1 MNETLDNLRHKIEGA
16 QKLGAVVRTM
26 KALSASSIN
35 QYERAVLS
43 LDNYY
48 RTVQLGLL
56 ACFRQVQ
63 ELPFLMQNQ
72 QEKPAAIGAIVFGAG
87 QGLVGPFNDVIADY
101 ATATL
106 RTLPG
111 KKIVWAVG
119 ESIQSRLEDA
129 GLAPALLF
137 AVPNSVHAITPLV
150 GELLARV
157 ERHLEKGQ
165 ATQFYLFYNR
175 PGTGAAYEP
184 ASRCF
189 IPLDEIW
196 RKEFT
201 ALQWPSKNL
210 PEAIGEVVPVMT
222 ALIREYLFVSLY
234 KACAE
239 SLASENASRLA
250 AMQRAEKNIREL
262 SHNLGLAFH
271 HLRQESIDEE
281 LFDLISGAGAL
292 NGE

>member
-1 MNETLDNLRHKIEGA
+1 MNDTLENLRHKIEGA

-26 KALSASSIN
+26 KALSAASIN

-48 RTVQLGLL
+48 RTVQLGLF
-56 ACFRQVQ
+56 ACFRQMQ
-63 ELPFLMQNQ
+63 ELPFLMQKQ
-72 QEKPAAIGAIVFGAG
+72 QEKPAVIGAIVFGAG
-87 QGLVGPFNDVIADY
+87 QGLVGPFNDVIANY

-106 RTLPG
+106 RELPG
-111 KKIVWAVG
+111 KKAVWAVG
-119 ESIQSRLEDA
+119 ESVPARLEDA

-157 ERHLEKGQ
+157 EQQLEKGQ

-175 PGTGAAYEP
+175 PRTGAAYEP

-196 RKEFT
+196 RQEFT

-210 PEAIGEVVPVMT
+210 PEVMGQVEPTLT

-250 AMQRAEKNIREL
+250 AMQRAEKNIQEV
-262 SHNLGLAFH
+262 SYNLGLAFQ
-271 HLRQESIDEE
+271 HLRQESIGEE
-281 LFDLISGAGAL
+281 LFDLISGAEAL